1 MFQRFWSM
9 AFNHLSA
16 NFIIF
21 LAITEPR
28 GLRQAITLKMTRFNA
43 KKKREN
49 NKKNAMRFP
58 VPTNNNKNSLEE
70 INYFHFNSKRIH

>member
-43 KKKREN
+43 KKKKREN
-49 NKKNAMRFP
+49 AI
-58 VPTNNNKNSLEE
+58 SSSDE
-70 INYFHFNSKRIH
+70 